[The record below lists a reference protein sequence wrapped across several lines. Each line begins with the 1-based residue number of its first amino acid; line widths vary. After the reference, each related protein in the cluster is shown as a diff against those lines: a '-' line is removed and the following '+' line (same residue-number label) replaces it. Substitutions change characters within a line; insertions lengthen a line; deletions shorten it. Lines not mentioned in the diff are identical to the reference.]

1 MDKYFRREDKKL
13 VEVIQYSLDQIKNNP
28 GVKIHIGCDS
38 QVFGPIISYAL
49 TIVYRNG
56 TKGGHYI
63 YKRIKKDRPPR
74 NIPKEVQVHERLMEE
89 VYMTMELAQ
98 YLQDNSSI
106 KIEAVEFDFNEE
118 ESFLSNKLTNM
129 ATGWA
134 KGMGFNAR
142 IKPEELIACRAANH
156 ICRL

>member
-1 MDKYFRREDKKL
+1 MDKYFRREDRKL
-13 VEVIQYSLDQIKNNP
+13 VDIIEYSIEQVKNNP
-28 GVKIHIGCDS
+28 DVKIHIGCDS
-38 QVFGPIISYAL
+38 QVFGPKIEYAL
-49 TIVYRNG
+49 VIVYRVG
-56 TKGGHYI
+56 TRGGHYI
-63 YKRIKKDRPPR
+63 YKRTKKERPPKGV
-74 NIPKEVQVHERLMEE
+74 PKETQIQQRLSEE

-98 YLQDNSSI
+98 YLSENSSI

-118 ESFLSNKLTNM
+118 ESHISNKLTGM